1 MTHAA
6 LCYPM
11 IYDITQIDGLKP
23 DVTPKDQGKMFA
35 PTCIPERF
43 FDKQSQASQGRL
55 ASALTNTLIAAVL
68 DRSQNAKS
76 NSSEPVQNAASST
89 PNHVRENASNP
100 SPASS

>member
-35 PTCIPERF
+35 STCIPERP

-55 ASALTNTLIAAVL
+55 ASALTVTLIPAML
-68 DRSQNAKS
+68 DPSKNAKN
-76 NSSEPVQNAASST
+76 NSSEQVQNTASST
-89 PNHVRENASNP
+89 PNHVQGNVSNP